1 MKKII
6 AGLVSLTL
14 VCSSMGLYA
23 AAVEN
28 DRSAADTAIESEW
41 SGVDSA
47 AESEWSE
54 ADTEAEEESSEAESI
69 TEENYSAA
77 DETADSEA
85 TEEEPA
91 ESAEAETYAA
101 EIAGAAKEDKID
113 YTVEKD
119 GTITIDSVKTS
130 KTTFKIPEKIDGKT
144 VAAIGGGAFAYQK
157 SIKTVTIPSTVK
169 SIGDN
174 AFNGC
179 TKLSKI
185 TIPKSVTEIGQGA
198 FTDTPW
204 LKAQEKANAMVII
217 NNVLYS
223 GKNAKGNITIP
234 ASVDTITSNAFSSN
248 KKITGINIPK
258 NVKHIGDFAFF
269 ECDNVTKITIANGV
283 KDIGVLTFYNIPKVK
298 TVTVPKSVKSI
309 GDNAIGR
316 AEMNKYSQSS
326 ADVNI
331 LGAGGPGSENVKNFT
346 LKCYKNTEAEKY
358 ALRFDVNYSLL
369 DGSISTPKKVKAKVG
384 YTYING
390 ANIEWDKVSNASG
403 YAVYRYNTSK
413 KKWEKISTV
422 EGSLSGYFDYNV
434 KSGTTYKYKVKAYVR
449 YNGKLYYG
457 KASDTVTLSTLP
469 EKVTMKSA
477 YTSASDSIG
486 ISWKTVKGAQGYRVY
501 RYDSASKKWVKI
513 STVKSGSTTT
523 FTDKGLDS
531 GTAYKYKV
539 KAYRKA
545 GGKTYTGEA
554 SDIKTC
560 KTK

>member
-54 ADTEAEEESSEAESI
+54 ADTEAEDKSGEADSAA
-69 TEENYSAA
+69 EENYSAA

-91 ESAEAETYAA
+91 ESAEAEIYAA

-130 KTTFKIPEKIDGKT
+130 KTTYKIPEKIDGKT

-198 FTDTPW
+198 FAYTPW
-204 LKAQEKANAMVII
+204 LKAKEKANAIVVI

-223 GKNAKGNITIP
+223 GTNASGNITIP
-234 ASVDTITSNAFSSN
+234 ASVDTICNFAFYGN
-248 KKITGINIPK
+248 ENITGITIPK
-258 NVKHIGDFAFF
+258 NVKTIGFNAFYN
-269 ECDNVTKITIANGV
+269 CINVNYISIANGV
-283 KDIGVLTFYNIPKVK
+283 KTIKGFAFHNIPNVK
-298 TVTVPKSVKSI
+298 TVTVPKSVKSL
-309 GDNAIGR
+309 DTCAIGKVDR
-316 AEMNKYSQSS
+316 GRFNQTN

-331 LGAGGPGSENVKNFT
+331 LGAGGPGYETVKNFT
-346 LKCYKNTEAEKY
+346 LKCYKNTEGEKY
-358 ALRFDVNYSLL
+358 ALREDVNFVLF
-369 DGSISTPKKVKAKVG
+369 DGSISMPKKVKAKVKET
-384 YTYING
+384 YTTGVEIKWN
-390 ANIEWDKVSNASG
+390 KVSNASG
-403 YAVYRYNTSK
+403 YIVYRYNTSK
-413 KKWEKISTV
+413 KKWERESLV
-422 EGSLSGYFDYNV
+422 ESEWDSYYTYNV
-434 KSGTTYKYKVKAYVR
+434 KSGTTYKFKVKAYLH
-449 YNGKLYYG
+449 YNGKTYYG

-545 GGKTYTGEA
+545 GGNTYTGEA